1 MMPHDPEDDLR
12 GAFKNLRAE
21 QERSAPSFNALWRRA
36 QSRARPRFSVRPS
49 WFAAASLLLAV
60 GSAMFIIFHKAPSA
74 RAAPAPAFLRLPPAG
89 GTDLIH
95 WRSPTGCLL
104 NTPGAE
110 LLTTTFHPESHA
122 LPAPH
127 PKGV

>member
-1 MMPHDPEDDLR
+1 MRPHDPDDDLR

-21 QERSAPSFNALWRRA
+21 QERSTPPFKGLWRRA

-60 GSAMFIIFHKAPSA
+60 GLAMFTVICKTPSA
-74 RAAPAPAFLRLPPAG
+74 RVATAPAFLRLPSPD
-89 GTDLIH
+89 GTNLIQ
-95 WRSPTGCLL
+95 WRSPTDSLL
-104 NTPGAE
+104 NTPGANW
-110 LLTTTFHPESHA
+110 LTTTFHPESHA

-127 PKGV
+127 SKGV